1 MTDNNLPEESI
12 DELVAQ
18 LQDNK
23 QTYSQAKKNREEVT
37 SDNLEAFIMKSS
49 GALIEDS
56 LDILANV
63 KDYTAGSPDPR
74 EAQSLAELIRASS
87 SAIDTLSKVLLQ
99 HKKSE
104 TQVQVKQMDVN
115 AKLGLAQVDRQ
126 NSMMISREE
135 IMKELFDDAEVIEV
149 DDKDD

>member
-18 LQDNK
+18 LQDNN